1 MASKIIGEFDIL
13 HTSTL
18 GHKITGLQLKIGKRK
33 HPTPDKPEYFLLL
46 VTPTGKRAYVSSL
59 YPDPQ
64 NKPEN
69 SLKTYYLDYERIGY
83 ILTRDDSTGVVK
95 ISPLS
100 PTQNCANSNNIAQL
114 GAKIAP
120 K

>member
-1 MASKIIGEFDIL
+1 MVPKIIGEFDIL
-13 HTSTL
+13 PMSTL
-18 GHKITGLQLKIGKRK
+18 GHKISGIQLKIGKRK
-33 HPTPDKPEYFLLL
+33 QPTPDKPEYFLLL
-46 VTPTGKRAYVSSL
+46 VTQTGKRVYISSL
-59 YPDPQ
+59 YPDSQ
-64 NKPEN
+64 NRPEN
-69 SLKTYYLDYERIGY
+69 SLKTYYLDYQRIGY
-83 ILTRDDSTGVVK
+83 ILTRDDGSGIVK